1 MCVCTHVWSHICRRV
16 CGCLYAS
23 AHMKVRS
30 DDNRGCQSSP
40 SALSETNTKVTS
52 PLCPC
57 PHLPLGE
64 QGLLLHSPPSLTQAL
79 HSYLPGKNAYP
90 LRHLS
95 VLYLFKGRHYLPWRY
110 KMLLLAPC
118 NIKAK
123 LAQTGFPQQS
133 QAAPDLNFI

>member
-16 CGCLYAS
+16 HVCQCAYEGQTTTVGAS
-23 AHMKVRS
+23 LHLLPYLRPTPK
-30 DDNRGCQSSP
+30 
-40 SALSETNTKVTS
+40 LHS

-57 PHLPLGE
+57 PRLPLGE
-64 QGLLLHSPPSLTQAL
+64 QGSLPHSIPSLTQVL
-79 HSYLPGKNAYP
+79 HSYLPGKNVYP

-118 NIKAK
+118 NMKAK